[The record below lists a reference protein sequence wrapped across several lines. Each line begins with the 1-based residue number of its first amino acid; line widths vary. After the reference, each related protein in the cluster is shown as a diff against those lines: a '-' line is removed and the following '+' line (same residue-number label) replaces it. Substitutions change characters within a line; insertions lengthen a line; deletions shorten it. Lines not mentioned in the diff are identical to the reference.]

1 VRYFFCCFCLFATAL
16 ATASPVNQTE
26 MKTAHGVLVY
36 FPETV
41 QSHQAWYGHNFMLGD
56 TPIQP
61 TAAFPAKKLLSYVGK
76 TITVQGRWF
85 KGIPFVQE
93 AQHPLPMPM
102 EAEQNQPV
110 MRGDGIL
117 VEQLHSD

>member
-1 VRYFFCCFCLFATAL
+1 MKLLAL
-16 ATASPVNQTE
+16 LVSLLTASPLVAAPAENR
-26 MKTAHGVLVY
+26 TAHGVLMY

-41 QSHQAWYGHNFMLGD
+41 QSPQAWYGHNFMVGD

-61 TAAFPAKKLLSYVGK
+61 TAAFPAKKLLTYVGK
-76 TITVQGRWF
+76 TITVKGRWF
-85 KGIPFVQE
+85 KGTAFVQD
-93 AQHPLPMPM
+93 AQQILPMPM
-102 EAEQNQPV
+102 DTEQTQPV

>member
-1 VRYFFCCFCLFATAL
+1 VRYFFFCSYLL
-16 ATASPVNQTE
+16 ATSLANALPINQVE

-41 QSHQAWYGHNFMLGD
+41 QSRQAWYGHNFMLGD

-61 TAAFPAKKLLSYVGK
+61 TAAFPAKKLLTYVGK
-76 TITVQGRWF
+76 TITVQGHWF
-85 KGIPFVQE
+85 NGTAFVQDT
-93 AQHPLPMPM
+93 QQPLPMPM
-102 EAEQNQPV
+102 EAEQTQPII
-110 MRGDGIL
+110 RGDGIL